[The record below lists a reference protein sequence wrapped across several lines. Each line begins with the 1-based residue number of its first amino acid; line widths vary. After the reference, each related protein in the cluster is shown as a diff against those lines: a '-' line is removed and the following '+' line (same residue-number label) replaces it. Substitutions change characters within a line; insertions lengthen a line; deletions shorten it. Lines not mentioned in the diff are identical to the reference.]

1 MPDVLRMASYLEL
14 LLGTYYSLKQQQMN
28 TQKYNWKHLLIAS
41 MVVTGI
47 VMTGCESNDYK
58 KRSIENEAPAGD
70 ATTMDTTQ
78 GTEVNESMTSKDNAS
93 DRPASDSA
101 VSTTGTMK
109 KKGTKGRASIRIT
122 EAASEKNTAAVR
134 DADGIYSRTD
144 VMPMFPGGETALQRF
159 VENNIDYPEEAIQ
172 QGAEG
177 DIRIAF
183 TVDEKGKVTN
193 VKAIDNNNT
202 EYGMKE
208 EAIAVMNK
216 MPAWTPGTVK
226 GKKVKTRMQ
235 LPISFQIVE

>member
-1 MPDVLRMASYLEL
+1 MD
-14 LLGTYYSLKQQQMN
+14 
-28 TQKYNWKHLLIAS
+28 TQKYNWKHLLIAGILI
-41 MVVTGI
+41 TGT
-47 VMTGCESNDYK
+47 VMTGCESSDYK

-78 GTEVNESMTSKDNAS
+78 GNPVDESMTSKDNVS
-93 DRPASDSA
+93 DKPADNA
-101 VSTTGTMK
+101 ATNPAATTTR
-109 KKGTKGRASIRIT
+109 KKGTKGRASIRMT
-122 EAASEKNTAAVR
+122 TAAPEKNTIAVR
-134 DADGIYSRTD
+134 DADGIYSRAD
-144 VMPMFPGGETALQRF
+144 VMPMFPGGEAALQKF
-159 VENNIDYPEEAIQ
+159 VEDNIEYPEEAIN

-177 DIRIAF
+177 DIRLAF

-193 VKAIDNNNT
+193 VKAMDSNNT

>member
-1 MPDVLRMASYLEL
+1 
-14 LLGTYYSLKQQQMN
+14 MN
-28 TQKYNWKHLLIAS
+28 TQKYNWKHVMIAG
-41 MVVTGI
+41 MLVTGSI
-47 VMTGCESNDYK
+47 LTGCESNDYN
-58 KRSIENEAPAGD
+58 KRTIDKEAPAGD

-78 GTEVNESMTSKDNAS
+78 GNPVDESMTSRDNVS
-93 DRPASDSA
+93 DRPADNA
-101 VSTTGTMK
+101 AANPATTTR
-109 KKGTKGRASIRIT
+109 KKGTKGRASIRMT
-122 EAASEKNTAAVR
+122 TAAPEKNTAAVR

-144 VMPMFPGGETALQRF
+144 VMPMFPGGEAALQKF
-159 VENNIDYPEEAIQ
+159 VEDNIEYPNEAIE

-177 DIRIAF
+177 DIKIAF

>member
-1 MPDVLRMASYLEL
+1 
-14 LLGTYYSLKQQQMN
+14 MN
-28 TQKYNWKHLLIAS
+28 TQKYNWKHLLIAG
-41 MVVTGI
+41 MFVTGT
-47 VMTGCESNDYK
+47 VLTGCESSDYK

-78 GTEVNESMTSKDNAS
+78 GNPVDESMTSRDNVSDKPADNATTN
-93 DRPASDSA
+93 PA
-101 VSTTGTMK
+101 TTTR
-109 KKGTKGRASIRIT
+109 KKGTKGRASVRMT
-122 EAASEKNTAAVR
+122 TAAPEKTTVAVK

-144 VMPMFPGGETALQRF
+144 VMPMFPGGEAALQKF
-159 VENNIDYPEEAIQ
+159 VEDNIEYPEAAIQ

-177 DIRIAF
+177 DIRVAF
-183 TVDEKGKVTN
+183 VVNEKGKVTN

-226 GKKVKTRMQ
+226 GKHVKTRMQ

>member
-1 MPDVLRMASYLEL
+1 
-14 LLGTYYSLKQQQMN
+14 
-28 TQKYNWKHLLIAS
+28 
-41 MVVTGI
+41 
-47 VMTGCESNDYK
+47 
-58 KRSIENEAPAGD
+58 
-70 ATTMDTTQ
+70 
-78 GTEVNESMTSKDNAS
+78 
-93 DRPASDSA
+93 
-101 VSTTGTMK
+101 
-109 KKGTKGRASIRIT
+109 
-122 EAASEKNTAAVR
+122 
-134 DADGIYSRTD
+134 
-144 VMPMFPGGETALQRF
+144 MFPGGEAALQKF
-159 VENNIDYPEEAIQ
+159 VEDNIEYPNEAIE

-177 DIRIAF
+177 DIKIAF